1 MTAKERTKDE
11 GVLKFCRMLSVDFFE
26 TQFARYCQVCFI
38 FYYVLIFTVQTI
50 MFLHKFE
57 ALYFAQYSCSYFFS
71 FAITILIALD
81 PKSGRIYKSFME
93 EVKWW
98 KSDSAGEEVE
108 RRIRRETLQLAI
120 LMTTNIVSSV
130 VMSTAFVIPQKE
142 DRNLFYEIALF
153 EDFLPKWA
161 GVLKAIYRT
170 QAFFVRPF
178 CVVAAFSQALYIFHN
193 MRFQMYM
200 ILHFIKT
207 INDNCEN
214 DQLIIKNRL
223 LFCFKNYIQ
232 LSKALRRLLKLQWAV
247 SLAYQ
252 IIIPPLII
260 STAVYGLLFPDYLYQ
275 QNFRLLSTWICVVF
289 MLFFLFRL
297 GQVTE
302 DTVAEVYEALFF
314 LEWYNWNE
322 SNKKTYLIFLL
333 SSVKPFRI
341 QFSENFSLNYNMAV
355 QLVQTAA
362 SVVLVVY
369 QLNFM

>member
-1 MTAKERTKDE
+1 MTAKERTKGNSDSE
-11 GVLKFCRMLSVDFFE
+11 FFQNCPNFCRRRRPQILPHAQCWLLRNTICEILSS
-26 TQFARYCQVCFI
+26 
-38 FYYVLIFTVQTI
+38 L
-50 MFLHKFE
+50 LH
-57 ALYFAQYSCSYFFS
+57 LLLRPDIHSSNHHVFAQIWSPLLRPVQLQLFFLIRS
-71 FAITILIALD
+71 IVTNIVGEFRLKALFQITILIALD

-260 STAVYGLLFPDYLYQ
+260 STAVYGLLVTHYFLGAFFTFFFPVSG
-275 QNFRLLSTWICVVF
+275 LLIPAKFSPIEHLDLCCFHAIFFVSTRTSHRRHGIDPTVVF
-289 MLFFLFRL
+289 
-297 GQVTE
+297 
-302 DTVAEVYEALFF
+302 
-314 LEWYNWNE
+314 
-322 SNKKTYLIFLL
+322 S
-333 SSVKPFRI
+333 
-341 QFSENFSLNYNMAV
+341 
-355 QLVQTAA
+355 
-362 SVVLVVY
+362 
-369 QLNFM
+369 